1 MPIDLT
7 SVNWVYL
14 GQLSGIAFVAALIGN
29 LLSFKS
35 WLIGAILATVLF
47 AVGYVFFS
55 NCPQF
60 ITSYC
65 PFVLPPVNPQ

>member
-14 GQLSGIAFVAALIGN
+14 GQLSAIAFVAALIGN
-29 LLSFKS
+29 LLSFRT
-35 WLIGAILATVLF
+35 WLIGAILATALF

-55 NCPQF
+55 NCPAF
-60 ITSYC
+60 IGTYC
-65 PFVLPPVNPQ
+65 PFVLPAVGAQ